1 MSKRKAPGA
10 RQRTNTPDAGE
21 LEAVPSSSPEP
32 APRPPRPPGGGRL
45 LKATEEW
52 WVEFWESPISKL
64 VDRRSDLRA
73 LSRLALLYDERDRAL
88 SAYKRKRSS
97 TGSTGQ
103 LVVNPFAREIAS
115 LDGRISTLED
125 RFGLTP
131 AARLNLGVV
140 YSDAHD
146 GLSELERRIEEAFS
160 DDQIDEVEDPRLL
173 RAVETTATEVEEAG

>member
-1 MSKRKAPGA
+1 MSRRKAPDE
-10 RQRTNTPDAGE
+10 RLRTNTADAGE
-21 LEAVPSSSPEP
+21 LAPVADP
-32 APRPPRPPGGGRL
+32 APPPAPPKPPGGGRL

-52 WVEFWESPISKL
+52 WVEFWESPIARL

-73 LSRLALLYDERDRAL
+73 LGRLALLYDERDRAL

-103 LVVNPFAREIAS
+103 LVVNPFAKEIAS

-160 DDQIDEVEDPRLL
+160 DDQIDEVSDPRL
-173 RAVETTATEVEEAG
+173 RAVETTAVETEEKAG